1 MTRNEFICE
10 LKERLKRLPEQ
21 DRYEAIKY
29 YEEYFDEAGQEHE
42 QDVIKEL
49 KSPAHIASKIL
60 SDYAVKEASS
70 ARRSARGG
78 LRALWFTILGIFAAP
93 IAIPLAVILTVI
105 VVVLCIALCI
115 AIFALILGGGILS
128 IVAVGMLFVQT
139 RFCDYVN
146 RYNFNC
152 NRYNKIIISVCNMD
166 YSRNISFREK
176 NIRDGGYYDYCIFNF
191 CDFICNYRC
200 RIRFYR
206 RHHCNCI

>member
-128 IVAVGMLFVQT
+128 IVAVGMLFVRPGSAIMLIGIILIAIGT
-139 RFCDYVN
+139 TKLLYRFVTWIIHGISA
-146 RYNFNC
+146 FVK
-152 NRYNKIIISVCNMD
+152 KI
-166 YSRNISFREK
+166 
-176 NIRDGGYYDYCIFNF
+176 
-191 CDFICNYRC
+191 
-200 RIRFYR
+200 
-206 RHHCNCI
+206 